1 MSLSQ
6 FKVLIFDVY
15 GTLVDWETGIYHA
28 LSPLHVNL
36 NQEWSKSDVLLA
48 FSSVESDLQAKNPTA
63 LYSNVLART
72 YVELSRRIRGQPGL
86 PEASG
91 NTAAPT
97 VVSSRRDAGPEASS
111 SSGVSQVGTTSS
123 VSKTVLSPVTNDD
136 DDDDGDGD
144 GDGATVTHAS
154 PAAATFAASLATWP
168 IFPDTIAAL
177 TKLSS
182 SSSSSLGLDLK
193 LVVLS
198 NVDRASFAHTRAA
211 LERGF
216 AFAAVY
222 TAEEIGSYK
231 PDLRNLEYAVTRL
244 QAEDPSLEREQ
255 ILVVAQSL
263 PHDHVPARAL
273 GLSSVWIDRSGAL
286 TCLDGEGVPTART
299 AKETFAKW
307 RFRSLGEF
315 ANAVEEARAK
325 P

>member
-28 LSPLHVNL
+28 LSPLHVDL

-48 FSSVESDLQAKNPTA
+48 FSSVESDLQAKDPTA
-63 LYSNVLART
+63 LYSDILART
-72 YVELSRRIRGQPGL
+72 YDELSRRIRGQPDL

-91 NTAAPT
+91 NTAAPV

-111 SSGVSQVGTTSS
+111 GVSQVGTSSS
-123 VSKTVLSPVTNDD
+123 VSETALSPVNNNDD
-136 DDDDGDGD
+136 DDDDDGGD
-144 GDGATVTHAS
+144 GDGATVTYTP

-182 SSSSSLGLDLK
+182 SSLGLGLK

-244 QAEDPSLEREQ
+244 QAEDPSLERDE